1 MMKNEFIYL
10 TMLRGFAALW
20 VGVHHAF
27 LSLEKLDIKSLNFFK
42 MFIMK
47 GWLAVDLFFIL
58 SGFIL
63 AHSYQDKMK
72 TFNFHSSK
80 NFIINRIARI
90 FPAHL
95 FVMLIFG
102 LLILVINYSGI
113 NFKAASDYTLKNY
126 LSQVFLLH
134 GIGIIE
140 PRGWNIATWSI
151 SSELLAYLTFPLI
164 IILFSKWI
172 IRARFNLII
181 ILLTMTT
188 TVTLGWILNG
198 GKKFMLDHEFS
209 AVRILSEFVIGIC
222 LCQLYRKLNKSYIY
236 LPLLLLAISGIFIQT
251 LIVKD
256 SFYDF
261 VYLFYFMAIILFLGL
276 LPQSRNRMPL
286 LSFFGE
292 ISYSFYLIHSLVII
306 GLNQFIRKIS
316 FLQSSPFISL
326 TIFLVISVLA
336 SWFIYEKVEK
346 TGKKIITSSLR
357 GLSFLFI
364 SDNLSNFL
372 PAAAYAPL

>member
-1 MMKNEFIYL
+1 MIKNEFIYL

-27 LSLEKLDIKSLNFFK
+27 LSLEKLDIESLNLFK

-47 GWLAVDLFFIL
+47 GWLAVDLFFML

-63 AHSYQDKMK
+63 AHSYQDQMK
-72 TFNFHSSK
+72 TLSFHSSK

-102 LLILVINYSGI
+102 LLVLVINYSGI
-113 NFKAASDYTLKNY
+113 NFKTASDYSLKNY

-134 GIGIIE
+134 GIGIIK
-140 PRGWNIATWSI
+140 PQGWNIATWSI

-164 IILFSKWI
+164 ILLFNRWI
-172 IRARFNLII
+172 IKASLNLII
-181 ILLTMTT
+181 ILVIMIT
-188 TVTLGWILNG
+188 TVTLGWVLNE

-236 LPLLLLAISGIFIQT
+236 LPVLLLAISGIFIQT
-251 LIVKD
+251 LIIKE

-261 VYLFYFMAIILFLGL
+261 IYLFYFMAIILSLGL

-286 LSFFGE
+286 LSFFGK

-306 GLNQFIRKIS
+306 GLNQLIRNFS
-316 FLQSSPFISL
+316 FLHSSPFISL
-326 TIFLVISVLA
+326 SIFLVITALA
-336 SWFIYEKVEK
+336 SWLIYEKVEK
-346 TGKKIITSSLR
+346 IGKQVITSS
-357 GLSFLFI
+357 FE
-364 SDNLSNFL
+364 
-372 PAAAYAPL
+372 